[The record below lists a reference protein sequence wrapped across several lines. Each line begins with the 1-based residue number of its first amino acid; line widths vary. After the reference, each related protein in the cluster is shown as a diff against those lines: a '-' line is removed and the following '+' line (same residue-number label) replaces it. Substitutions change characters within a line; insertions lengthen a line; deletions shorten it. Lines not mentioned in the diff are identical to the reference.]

1 MIGSSF
7 EQVLMELP
15 VSALSLDWL
24 WILAFL
30 QDILDNELGEGVD
43 LAKDGGGQVV
53 LSSNAF
59 LLLLFIHFSFEL
71 VYLLQWNLMSL
82 LCNNFEIRKDAI

>member
-1 MIGSSF
+1 
-7 EQVLMELP
+7 
-15 VSALSLDWL
+15 
-24 WILAFL
+24 LAFL

-71 VYLLQWNLMSL
+71 VYLLQ
-82 LCNNFEIRKDAI
+82 